1 MMTQLRYFSN
11 GKKDEEPV
19 EYTVNEDELFG
30 EKKMKEAQMSIS
42 EKLKAIKA
50 KQMADKASEDPDHVH
65 DPSKF

>member
-1 MMTQLRYFSN
+1 M
-11 GKKDEEPV
+11 
-19 EYTVNEDELFG
+19 NEDELFG

-65 DPSKF
+65 DPEKFSFIKTTKLKNIHSGAYSYSG